1 MSKLLV
7 TSSRPGVNDPFFVK
21 PLRSRSSHFLLSFF
35 SLKRSTFG
43 VGDLIWFPVSG
54 DWNMPAEGFER
65 NLAQL
70 GPQSQ
75 SMVGEPWDSL
85 LPPTLHTSRTWDL
98 GRSPLP
104 WGQSPGL
111 VFHGLPDLA
120 PASYCYAPHRTS
132 QLRSYAVHSGLTDKH
147 PQHL

>member
-21 PLRSRSSHFLLSFF
+21 PLRSRSSHFLLFFF

-43 VGDLIWFPVSG
+43 VGDLVWFPVSG

-70 GPQSQ
+70 GTTVPEH
-75 SMVGEPWDSL
+75 GGR
-85 LPPTLHTSRTWDL
+85 TLGLSSASYTAHEQDL
-98 GRSPLP
+98 GLREKPPPLGP
-104 WGQSPGL
+104 VSWACISWP
-111 VFHGLPDLA
+111 
-120 PASYCYAPHRTS
+120 S
-132 QLRSYAVHSGLTDKH
+132 
-147 PQHL
+147 